1 MRPAKPELWIALGV
15 LVPFAVLVAVGLWWS
30 TPQRPPLTVAT
41 ADAGA
46 DGARPAETGLSGAP
60 AATPSRA
67 PDADAGPSVPS
78 LPSRPS
84 VTSAAFPPELAT
96 PLEAVRAEV
105 HRCLVDQDT
114 RAPAH
119 VEVTV
124 VFRPTPSGGFDGVVV
139 KPSWQDP
146 YLEACVE
153 DVFAEVRWVPSGR
166 ETFAPSSYTFQLAR

>member
-1 MRPAKPELWIALGV
+1 MRPMKPELWIALGV
-15 LVPFAVLVAVGLWWS
+15 LVPFAVLVAVGLGWS
-30 TPQRPPLTVAT
+30 TPQRPPSTAAT
-41 ADAGA
+41 DADTSANADADASANANANADAGA
-46 DGARPAETGLSGAP
+46 P
-60 AATPSRA
+60 
-67 PDADAGPSVPS
+67 VPS
-78 LPSRPS
+78 LPSVAS
-84 VTSAAFPPELAT
+84 TASTDFPAELAA

-105 HRCLVDQDT
+105 HRCLIDQDT

-124 VFRPTPSGGFDGVVV
+124 VFRPTPSGGFEGVVV

-166 ETFAPSSYTFQLAR
+166 ETFALSSYTFQLAR

>member
-1 MRPAKPELWIALGV
+1 MKPELWIALGV
-15 LVPFAVLVAVGLWWS
+15 LVPFAVLVAVGLGWS
-30 TPQRPPLTVAT
+30 TPQRPPSTAAT
-41 ADAGA
+41 DADTSANADADAGA
-46 DGARPAETGLSGAP
+46 P
-60 AATPSRA
+60 
-67 PDADAGPSVPS
+67 V
-78 LPSRPS
+78 PSRPS
-84 VTSAAFPPELAT
+84 VASTASTASTDFPAELAA

-105 HRCLVDQDT
+105 HRCLIDQDT

-124 VFRPTPSGGFDGVVV
+124 VFRPTPSGGFEGVVV

-166 ETFAPSSYTFQLAR
+166 ETFALSSYTFQLAR